1 MLTIAICDKTESMR
15 NLLEEKICE
24 SFSRNCEIKKYKD
37 AESLLEEIDKKIF
50 NVLFIDIDLPVMNG
64 MDLAKK
70 IKKENN
76 PNSKIIFVTDIE
88 DYVFEAYK
96 YAFRYIRKSHMDN
109 EISAC
114 ITDLKRALI
123 VGNTTRIFPTY
134 KGNVRV
140 RLKDIVYADVLDH
153 RLTIYIG
160 NKELNVYMTMDE
172 LDKRI
177 NKFGFIRVH
186 KSFLVNYRFIDSIYG
201 NDVILNNEIKIPL
214 SKKRAKEVKNRL
226 CQLAKCDYV

>member
-1 MLTIAICDKTESMR
+1 ME
-15 NLLEEKICE
+15 
-24 SFSRNCEIKKYKD
+24 
-37 AESLLEEIDKKIF
+37 
-50 NVLFIDIDLPVMNG
+50 
-64 MDLAKK
+64 LAKK

-96 YAFRYIRKSHMDN
+96 YAFRYIRKSHLDN

-123 VGNTTRIFPTY
+123 AGNTTRIFPTY

-153 RLTIYIG
+153 RLTIYIA
-160 NKELNVYMTMDE
+160 NKELNIYMTMDE

-186 KSFLVNYRFIDSIYG
+186 KSFLVNYRFIDSICG
-201 NDVILNNEIKIPL
+201 NDVILNNEIKIL
-214 SKKRAKEVKNRL
+214 
-226 CQLAKCDYV
+226 